1 MHKLRLPRL
10 GQTMTQGAVLEW
22 FKKENEAYKIGDLL
36 YELEAEK
43 SSYEVEA
50 KRAGTIARIVIETG
64 QVLPT
69 SALLAVVA
77 DPGES
82 LSESEIDAAI
92 AEEQPTEPVAT
103 AAAGAAP
110 KVQTEMP
117 APPAVRTGPIKAV
130 PKARALAKEY
140 GLDLGVI
147 QGTGKGGV
155 ITVEDIEGAKDAVQ
169 KGLPRVRERR
179 PVVGLLRSNA
189 EAVKR
194 SWTQIPQFVQM
205 IWVDASPLFE
215 RRLAE
220 GPALKQSHNV
230 DLSLNDLILHAA
242 VGAVSEAPE
251 VNSTF
256 TGDEIIYYED
266 VNVSVAMAT
275 DAGLV
280 VPVIHNAQELSLG
293 GLAAEI
299 RELAGR
305 ARSNALTSEDM
316 RGGTLTV
323 SNLGMFGVETG
334 TPIITPPQAAIV
346 FLGTTVER
354 PVVRD
359 GAIEVRPQMGISIA
373 YDHRI
378 LDGKTAAKYTMAVK
392 KRLESG
398 LEKLKETE
406 RKSQEEVGKRV
417 STLARKLAEKSGV
430 SLDRVAGT
438 GVRGRIMQADVV
450 AAEERPVQG
459 LDISIE
465 RAIKAVGQ
473 TIAENP
479 QLTAIIRSDGI
490 HLRST

>member
-1 MHKLRLPRL
+1 
-10 GQTMTQGAVLEW
+10 MTQGAVLEW
-22 FKKENEAYKIGDLL
+22 FKKENEPYEIGDLL

-43 SSYEVEA
+43 STYQVEA
-50 KRAGTIARIVIETG
+50 KRAGSIARIVIETG
-64 QVLPT
+64 QLLPT

-92 AEEQPTEPVAT
+92 AEEQPIVPAAVA
-103 AAAGAAP
+103 AVGGAP
-110 KVQTEMP
+110 KAQTETP
-117 APPAVRTGPIKAV
+117 TPPAVPTGPIKAV

-140 GLDLGVI
+140 GLDLQMI
-147 QGTGKGGV
+147 EGTGKGGT
-155 ITVEDIEGAKDAVQ
+155 ITVKDVEDTKDAVQ

-179 PVVGLLRSNA
+179 PVVGLARINA
-189 EAVKR
+189 EAVTR

-242 VGAVSEAPE
+242 VGAVAEAPE

-256 TGDEIIYYED
+256 TGDEIIFYED
-266 VNVSVAMAT
+266 VNVSVAIAT

-280 VPVIHNAQELSLG
+280 VPVIHKAQELSLG
-293 GLAAEI
+293 GLATEI
-299 RELAGR
+299 REVAGR
-305 ARSNALTSEDM
+305 ARSNALTPEDM
-316 RGGTLTV
+316 RGGTITV

-359 GAIEVRPQMGISIA
+359 GAIEVRPYMGVSIA

-378 LDGKTAAKYTMAVK
+378 VDGRTASKYTMAVK

-406 RKSQEEVGKRV
+406 RKSQQEVEGRV
-417 STLARKLAEKSGV
+417 STLGRKLAEKMGV

-438 GVRGRIMQADVV
+438 GVRGRIMQADVM
-450 AAEERPVQG
+450 AASERPEQGNAG
-459 LDISIE
+459 LDMSIE
-465 RAIKAVGQ
+465 QAIKAVGQ

-479 QLTAIIRSDGI
+479 QLSAIIRSDGI
-490 HLRST
+490 HLRSS